1 MDIDPDTAWKALASH
16 DARYDGR
23 LFIGVTSTRV
33 YCRPICRVRTA
44 RRENCRFFPN
54 AATAEQAGFR
64 PCLRCRPELA
74 PGLSLM
80 DSSHVLAQ
88 HAARMIDHAVRAG
101 AAVRM
106 PELAGRLGVTERH
119 LRRVFAQAHGVSPMD
134 YLTTQRLLQA
144 KQLLTDTDLPVTEVA
159 FACGFESLRR
169 FNAVFAEQVRLK
181 PTELRRAGAAA
192 REAPRAG
199 PLPRAAAAAGVTRV
213 RLGYRPP
220 YDVESMLAFWGQ
232 RALAGVEQVE
242 GSTLRRTWAA
252 PAPAADD
259 AVHPSHAR
267 APARG
272 WLEIEFLPARHVV
285 ELRASAGLAAHGGQ
299 LVEAVRHAFDLDAD
313 PAHMAPVLEALAA
326 RHPHSAAA
334 AGLRMPGSFDGFE
347 TAARIVLGQQVSVAA
362 ARTLTHRLVAR
373 FGAPVETPWA
383 GLARCFP
390 DARTIAAAPPEAIG
404 ELGIVRQRV
413 AALQALARAVV
424 AGLPLHRGAP
434 LASTLE
440 ALRALPGIGDWT
452 AELLA
457 LRVLGWPDAFPAS
470 DIGLLKA
477 LGFAQARE
485 APQAIALAEGWRPW
499 RSYAVIA
506 LWRALET
513 LPAPGAAPA
522 GVAAA
527 AAQDAVANAAAPVGA
542 AGAGAATPG
551 RAHDSSAKART
562 GDTAAKER
570 TGGSAAKAR
579 ASDSAAKARTSDSAA
594 KARTGGSAAKARTGG
609 SAAKA
614 RTTDAAAPRAATPG
628 RRAPRAAPTA
638 GRPAASRPSRNP
650 SKVTP

>member
-1 MDIDPDTAWKALASH
+1 
-16 DARYDGR
+16 
-23 LFIGVTSTRV
+23 
-33 YCRPICRVRTA
+33 
-44 RRENCRFFPN
+44 
-54 AATAEQAGFR
+54 
-64 PCLRCRPELA
+64 
-74 PGLSLM
+74 M

-106 PELAGRLGVTERH
+106 PDLAGRLGVTERH

-192 REAPRAG
+192 REVPRRGA
-199 PLPRAAAAAGVTRV
+199 REAFTRV

-220 YDVESMLAFWGQ
+220 YDIDSMLAFWGQ

-242 GSTLRRTWAA
+242 GRTLRRTWAA
-252 PAPAADD
+252 PPRAADD
-259 AVHPSHAR
+259 AAR
-267 APARG
+267 PAAAQAAEPARG
-272 WLEIEFLPARHVV
+272 WIEIEFLPDRHVV
-285 ELRASAGLAAHGGQ
+285 ELRASARLAVHGGQ
-299 LVEAVRHAFDLDAD
+299 LVEAVRHALDLDAD
-313 PAHMAPVLEALAA
+313 PAHMAPVLDALAA
-326 RHPHSAAA
+326 RQPHSAAT

-347 TAARIVLGQQVSVAA
+347 TAARIVLGQQVTVAA
-362 ARTLTHRLVAR
+362 ARTLTHRLVER
-373 FGAPVETPWA
+373 FGAPVETPWPA
-383 GLARCFP
+383 LTRCFP
-390 DARTIAAAPPEAIG
+390 DARTIAAASPDAIG

-434 LASTLE
+434 LAATLAE
-440 ALRALPGIGDWT
+440 LRALPGIGDWT

-485 APQAIALAEGWRPW
+485 APQAIALAEDWRPW

-506 LWRALET
+506 LWRALES
-513 LPAPGAAPA
+513 LPARDAKAGQAADAAHGTSATDPPPRRGKRQPA
-522 GVAAA
+522 AVAAR
-527 AAQDAVANAAAPVGA
+527 P
-542 AGAGAATPG
+542 AT
-551 RAHDSSAKART
+551 
-562 GDTAAKER
+562 
-570 TGGSAAKAR
+570 R
-579 ASDSAAKARTSDSAA
+579 ASRSNRT
-594 KARTGGSAAKARTGG
+594 
-609 SAAKA
+609 
-614 RTTDAAAPRAATPG
+614 
-628 RRAPRAAPTA
+628 
-638 GRPAASRPSRNP
+638 P
-650 SKVTP
+650 SKVLP

>member
-1 MDIDPDTAWKALASH
+1 MDTLDTDTAWKALAAH

-23 LFIGVTSTRV
+23 LFVGVTSTRV
-33 YCRPICRVRTA
+33 YCRPICRVRTP

-54 AATAEQAGFR
+54 AALAEQAGFR

-106 PELAGRLGVTERH
+106 PELAARLGVTERH
-119 LRRVFAQAHGVSPMD
+119 LRRVFVQAHGVSPMD

-192 REAPRAG
+192 REPARS
-199 PLPRAAAAAGVTRV
+199 AAGAVVTRV

-220 YDVESMLAFWGQ
+220 YDVASMLAFWEQ

-242 GSTLRRTWAA
+242 GRVIRRTWAA
-252 PAPAADD
+252 PAPATDD
-259 AVHPSHAR
+259 GAR
-267 APARG
+267 PATDDGARPAPARAAGGARG
-272 WLEIEFLPARHVV
+272 WIEIEFLPERHVV

-299 LVEAVRHAFDLDAD
+299 LVEAVRHALDLDAD
-313 PAHMAPVLEALAA
+313 PVHMAPVLEALAA
-326 RHPHSAAA
+326 RLPHSAAV

-347 TAARIVLGQQVSVAA
+347 TAARIVLGQQVTVAA
-362 ARTLTHRLVAR
+362 ARTLTRRLVAR
-373 FGAPVETPWA
+373 FGAPVETPWP
-383 GLARCFP
+383 GLDRCFP
-390 DARTIAAAPPEAIG
+390 EAHAIAAASPDAIG

-434 LASTLE
+434 LAATLAE
-440 ALRALPGIGDWT
+440 LRALPGIGDWT

-506 LWRALET
+506 LWRALES
-513 LPAPGAAPA
+513 LPEAVPAP
-522 GVAAA
+522 
-527 AAQDAVANAAAPVGA
+527 AVATPAARP
-542 AGAGAATPG
+542 T
-551 RAHDSSAKART
+551 ART
-562 GDTAAKER
+562 
-570 TGGSAAKAR
+570 AR
-579 ASDSAAKARTSDSAA
+579 SS
-594 KARTGGSAAKARTGG
+594 
-609 SAAKA
+609 
-614 RTTDAAAPRAATPG
+614 
-628 RRAPRAAPTA
+628 
-638 GRPAASRPSRNP
+638 
-650 SKVTP
+650 SKVSP